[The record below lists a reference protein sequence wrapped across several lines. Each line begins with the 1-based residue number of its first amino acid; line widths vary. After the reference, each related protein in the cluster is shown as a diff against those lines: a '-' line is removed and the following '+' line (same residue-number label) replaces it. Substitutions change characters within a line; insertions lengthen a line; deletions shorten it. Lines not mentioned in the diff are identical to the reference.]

1 MNNPSPVRVA
11 LRVGLFSFIII
22 GIISMTY
29 HATKDKIADNEYQAL
44 LQSLQAVISNN
55 SYDNNLVQ
63 DVIQLHNKTIYRAR
77 KSGKPIAV
85 LIISQ
90 TNHGYNGAI
99 RLLIAI
105 NTQSKILGVRV
116 LNHTETP
123 GLGDKIEL
131 KKSDWVLSFTNKS
144 LVSINSS
151 QWAVKHDGGE
161 FDQFTGATITPRAIV
176 NEVKQTALFFQAHQQ
191 EIFTP

>member
-1 MNNPSPVRVA
+1 MNSPSPVLIA
-11 LRVGLFSFIII
+11 LRVGLFSFIIMGLVSI
-22 GIISMTY
+22 TF
-29 HATKDKIADNEYQAL
+29 HATKDKIANNEYQAL
-44 LQSLQAVISNN
+44 LQSLQTVIPVT
-55 SYDNNLVQ
+55 SYDNDLVQ
-63 DVIQLHNKTIYRAR
+63 DIIQLNNKTIYRAR
-77 KSGKPIAV
+77 KSGNSVAA

-90 TNHGYNGAI
+90 TNQGYNGAI

-105 NTQSKILGVRV
+105 NTQHKILGVRV

-131 KKSDWVLSFTNKS
+131 KKSNWILSFTNQP
-144 LVSINSS
+144 LASINSP

-176 NEVKQTALFFQAHQQ
+176 NEVKQTALFFQDYQQ
-191 EIFTP
+191 EIFAP

>member
-1 MNNPSPVRVA
+1 MNSPSPTLIA
-11 LRVGLFSFIII
+11 LRVGLFSFIIM
-22 GIISMTY
+22 GLVSMTF

-44 LQSLQAVISNN
+44 LQSLQTVISAD

-63 DVIQLHNKTIYRAR
+63 DVIQRHNKTIYRAR
-77 KSGKPIAV
+77 KSGKPIAA

-90 TNHGYNGAI
+90 TNHGYNGTI

-105 NTQSKILGVRV
+105 NTHDKILGVRV

-131 KKSDWVLSFTNKS
+131 KKSKWILGFTNQP
-144 LVSINSS
+144 LASINSPK
-151 QWAVKHDGGE
+151 WAVKHDGGE

-176 NEVKQTALFFQAHQQ
+176 NEVKQTALFFQHHQQ
-191 EIFTP
+191 EIFAQ